1 MSIKRQYRQNGKKPL
16 SNINPHLKL
25 LTTLLT
31 EFFNFLER
39 CPKPTD
45 EEVRSKFK
53 AYESRW
59 VSYCSSQQL
68 NPRASLLFN
77 QEVARAWRGRYAKR
91 KGMTRN

>member
-1 MSIKRQYRQNGKKPL
+1 MKRRNRQNNGKKPL
-16 SNINPHLKL
+16 PDINPHLKL

-31 EFFNFLER
+31 EFFNFLEKR
-39 CPKPTD
+39 PKPTD

-59 VSYCSSQQL
+59 VSHCSSRQL

-77 QEVARAWRGRYAKR
+77 HEVARAWRERYAKR